1 MIFPRSFDVGQKSTP
16 AAVMEGQLFLECTVD
31 TARAVQEVQEYIMKS
46 DHSEEGQKT
55 AVNV

>member
-1 MIFPRSFDVGQKSTP
+1 
-16 AAVMEGQLFLECTVD
+16 MEGQLFLECTVD